1 MRIECERDRTPLI
14 TGAPSE
20 NQSRLRTHRPHLPE
34 LLEEIHGKDR
44 TAQKG
49 PGYRLPPLQSSDPHR
64 CAQAETGNRVH
75 PEICRRPWEK
85 PGQDLQVRQT
95 PPEAPGCRNR
105 SQGSS
110 TSPPRSEKPKK
121 SRTDKR
127 RPGVRNPVE
136 RERGTHGG
144 GDFMRRSLA
153 SGSRRA
159 ALPGSG
165 GGLPQPAPLR
175 DPGLGAFPSTQSHI
189 DRGTFCCT
197 QPAQPAPLAQ

>member
-144 GDFMRRSLA
+144 GDFMRMPGGWKMQIHFQSCACGSNQSAGMTPRTSPEHRFRVRSTSPVPLNM
-153 SGSRRA
+153 
-159 ALPGSG
+159 AL
-165 GGLPQPAPLR
+165 L
-175 DPGLGAFPSTQSHI
+175 
-189 DRGTFCCT
+189 DRPRSSCG
-197 QPAQPAPLAQ
+197 